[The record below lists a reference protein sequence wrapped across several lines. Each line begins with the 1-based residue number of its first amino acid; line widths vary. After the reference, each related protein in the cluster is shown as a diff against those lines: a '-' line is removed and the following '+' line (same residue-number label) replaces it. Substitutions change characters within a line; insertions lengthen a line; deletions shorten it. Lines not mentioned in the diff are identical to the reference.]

1 MMMMGEFKT
10 VEQAK
15 NDILKLVKSDKKN
28 CLICMDI
35 MTSPYKLYRCKCTF
49 CWLCL
54 TEHIRDYRNNDGN
67 QKLYCPDDACNKPI
81 NIYDIKSLLSE
92 E

>member
-1 MMMMGEFKT
+1 MTGDFKT

-15 NDILKLVKSDKKN
+15 NDILKLVNSDKKS
-28 CLICMDI
+28 CLICMD
-35 MTSPYKLYRCKCTF
+35 MMKYPYKLINCKCSF

-54 TEHIRDYRNNDGN
+54 SEHIRDYRNNDGN
-67 QKLYCPDDACNKPI
+67 EKLCCPDDACNKRL
-81 NIYDIKSLLSE
+81 NIYDVKSLLSE